1 MIYSIKRFGQLFV
14 LLFLSLLLQ
23 NCAEND
29 ALDTATNPTEET
41 ATAFISMD
49 NATVVESFED
59 GEVAPRTNSFY
70 TFNTLNQALHC
81 TGLGA
86 VLGHGLNTIYAPSD
100 AAFAK
105 LGLNA
110 HNVCHELSPATLKE
124 ILLYHVV
131 TDELVDLREVG
142 CQEMANGDL
151 TQRSIAQH
159 RFFINESNIYRAFT
173 QVGHTYK
180 LRVYVIPDVLE
191 VPNDNIVET
200 ASEAS
205 IFESLVA
212 AVLAADPAI
221 AAALSDDDAIFTVFA
236 PTNAAFHDLIAA
248 FGASSLNELVHI
260 VGVETLSTIL
270 LYHVVDACAFSNDL
284 RDGLRLTTLQGEKV
298 EIDLHNLQVI
308 DKTDTPAGL
317 EVDLLDIRTDNGVV
331 HGIDKVLLPQEVL
344 NDL

>member
-1 MIYSIKRFGQLFV
+1 MFYLLKRSGQLFA
-14 LLFLSLLLQ
+14 LLVLSLSLQ

-29 ALDTATNPTEET
+29 TLSTIPDSVEET
-41 ATAFISMD
+41 PIAFINME
-49 NATVVESFED
+49 NATEVESLDDTEI
-59 GEVAPRTNSFY
+59 ESRTNSFY

-110 HNVCHELSPATLKE
+110 HNVCSELSISTLKE

-131 TDELVDLREVG
+131 TDELTGLHEVG
-142 CQEMANGDL
+142 CQKMANGDI
-151 TQRSIAQH
+151 TQRSIEQH
-159 RFFINESNIYRAFT
+159 RFFINESIIYRAFT

-180 LRVYVIPDVLE
+180 LRVFVITDVLE
-191 VPNDNIVET
+191 VPMDNIVET
-200 ASEAS
+200 ASETS

-221 AAALSDDDAIFTVFA
+221 AAALSDDDAILTVFA

-284 RDGLRLTTLQGEKV
+284 SDGLKLTTLQGEKV

-308 DKTDTPAGL
+308 DKTHDPAGL
-317 EVDLLDIRTDNGVV
+317 EVELLDILTANGVV

-344 NDL
+344 NNL